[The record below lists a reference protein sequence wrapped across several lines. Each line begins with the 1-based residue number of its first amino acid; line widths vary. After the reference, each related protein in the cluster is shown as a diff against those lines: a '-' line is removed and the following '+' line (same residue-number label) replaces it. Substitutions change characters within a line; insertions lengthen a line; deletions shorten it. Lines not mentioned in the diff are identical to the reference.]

1 MKKILTIKE
10 IKKTNVS
17 LGFKAWA
24 VKVEAEYF
32 NFNGSEGFVVEGYK
46 EGFVVRVGYS
56 RLFRVL
62 DALTA
67 PILFPIDVV
76 MLGLPEAIKTYKDS
90 FRTGYIVSDVYG
102 PNDPRFSALKEIF
115 GIK

>member
-1 MKKILTIKE
+1 MKKILTTKE
-10 IKKTNVS
+10 IKKTNVFI
-17 LGFKAWA
+17 GIKAWA
-24 VKVEAEYF
+24 AKVEAEYF
-32 NFNGSEGFVVEGYK
+32 NFNGSEGFVEGYK

-62 DALTA
+62 NALTA

-76 MLGLPEAIKTYKDS
+76 MMGLPEAIKTYKDS

-115 GIK
+115 EIE

>member
-10 IKKTNVS
+10 IKKANIF
-17 LGFKAWA
+17 LGIKPWA
-24 VKVEAEYF
+24 AKVEAEYF
-32 NFNGSEGFVVEGYK
+32 NFNDSEGCVEGYK

-56 RLFRVL
+56 RAFRVL

-76 MLGLPEAIKTYKDS
+76 MMGLPEAIKTYKDS

-115 GIK
+115 KIK